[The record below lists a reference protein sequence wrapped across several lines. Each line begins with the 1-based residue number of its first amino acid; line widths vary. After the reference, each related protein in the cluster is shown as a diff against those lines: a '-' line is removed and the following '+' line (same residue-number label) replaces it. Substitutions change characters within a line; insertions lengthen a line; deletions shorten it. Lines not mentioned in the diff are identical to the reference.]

1 MSDGLIAVL
10 VLVGYFI
17 IGPILN
23 GLMHRYDPKTFDNS
37 ETSVAL
43 VVFWWPLIVPLY
55 WFGIYCDRCICWF
68 EKKKK

>member
-1 MSDGLIAVL
+1 MSDGLIAIL
-10 VLVGYFI
+10 VLVGYFL

-23 GLMHRYDPKTFDNS
+23 GLMHGYDPKTFDNS

-43 VVFWWPLIVPLY
+43 VVFWWPLVVPLY
-55 WFGIYCDRCICWF
+55 WFAIYCDRCICWF